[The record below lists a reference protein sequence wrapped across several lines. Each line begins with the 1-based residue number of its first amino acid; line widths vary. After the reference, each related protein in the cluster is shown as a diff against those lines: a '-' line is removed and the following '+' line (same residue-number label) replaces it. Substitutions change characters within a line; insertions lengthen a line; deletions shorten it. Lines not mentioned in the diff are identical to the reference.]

1 MTQSLPQPQ
10 QTPEQLKWQ
19 SDYIQEY
26 YYMVDGTR
34 HSFASFMDDI
44 IKVPDLTVRQ
54 LLEYFCLELA
64 EDREEY
70 EEDEDA

>member
-54 LLEYFCLELA
+54 LLEYFCLEIA
-64 EDREEY
+64 EDREQNEE
-70 EEDEDA
+70 EED